1 MFPKGLIVSSQA
13 LEGNPLRNS
22 EYLAIMAL
30 AAQVGGCSAIRANG
44 VEDISE
50 MRKRG
55 VTVPIVGIDKRKDS
69 SGRTVITPDFE
80 GAKRV
85 VEAGATIIAMDVTD
99 YPSDIAEDRKTLID
113 RLHNELGVMVMADI
127 STASEAKKAADM
139 GVDAVS
145 TTLAGYVP
153 GALHTAEELYTP
165 NFDLIKEIAKMNL
178 PCALVAEGR
187 IWDKDQLA
195 DAFKAGVD
203 AVVIGKAITN
213 PMAITRYFLS
223 AVPEELK

>member
-22 EYLAIMAL
+22 EYLAVMAE
-30 AAQVGGCSAIRANG
+30 AAVLGGSKAIRANG
-44 VEDISE
+44 VEDIKE
-50 MRKRG
+50 MRKRIS
-55 VTVPIVGIDKRKDS
+55 VPIIGIDKKKDS

-80 GAKRV
+80 GVKRIAQ
-85 VEAGATIIAMDVTD
+85 AGATIIAMDVTD

-113 RLHNELGVMVMADI
+113 RIHNELGLMVMADI
-127 STASEAKKAADM
+127 STASEAKKASDM

-153 GALHTAEELYTP
+153 GALHGADELYKP
-165 NFDLIKEIAKMNL
+165 NLELVRTVADMRL
-178 PCALVAEGR
+178 PCALVVEGR
-187 IWDKDQLA
+187 IWKKDDLIK
-195 DAFKAGVD
+195 AFELGAD

-223 AVPEELK
+223 GVPEELR

>member
-1 MFPKGLIVSSQA
+1 MFPRGLIVSSQA
-13 LEGNPLRNS
+13 LEGNPFRNS
-22 EYLAIMAL
+22 EYLAVMAE
-30 AAQVGGCSAIRANG
+30 AAVLGGAVAIRANG
-44 VEDISE
+44 VEDITE
-50 MRKRG
+50 MRRRIS
-55 VTVPIVGIDKRKDS
+55 VPIIGIDKKKDS

-85 VEAGATIIAMDVTD
+85 IEAGATIIAMDVTD

-127 STASEAKKAADM
+127 STAEEAKKAADM

-153 GALHTAEELYTP
+153 GALHSAEELYEP
-165 NFDLIKEIAKMNL
+165 NLELVRTIAAMKL
-178 PCALVAEGR
+178 PCALVVEGR
-187 IWDKDQLA
+187 IWERA
-195 DAFKAGVD
+195 DLIKAFELGTD

-213 PMAITRYFLS
+213 PMAITKYFLS
-223 AVPEELK
+223 GVPADKR